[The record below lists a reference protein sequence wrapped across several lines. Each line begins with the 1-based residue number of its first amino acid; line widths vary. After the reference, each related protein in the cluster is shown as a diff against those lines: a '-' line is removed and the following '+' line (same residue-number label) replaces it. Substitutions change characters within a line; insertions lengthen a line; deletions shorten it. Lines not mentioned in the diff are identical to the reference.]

1 MSNFIKELTMQV
13 RALDAHGYW
22 DKLSDSELLTMKFVK
37 TKEQLKDIPMLGEIS
52 EMQMKDLRLIF
63 QALALYF
70 ERKTGVMSTV
80 LFEMN
85 HEGFGRAVVIADKI
99 VIVDKYFKDAHR
111 FGYKSLEA
119 MGEDGE
125 KLANKAVEIYNKY
138 SIKE

>member
-1 MSNFIKELTMQV
+1 MTDFIKELTMQV

-52 EMQMKDLRLIF
+52 EMQIKDLRLIF

-70 ERKTGVMSTV
+70 ERKTGIMATV

-99 VIVDKYFKDAHR
+99 AIIDKYFKDAHR
-111 FGYKSLEA
+111 YYFKSLDDMDAE
-119 MGEDGE
+119 GE
-125 KLANKAVEIYNKY
+125 KLIAKAIEIYNKY
-138 SIKE
+138 KIKD